1 MEIESV
7 GGRLLLGVNTTI
19 IAMGIVFIV
28 LILLAVIIVIQSKIL
43 GLVSKKSEV
52 NEPKDNLIPK
62 EANKVKPQ
70 AYQKGIVKGKAS
82 ITGVENEE
90 RVAVIMGAVS
100 AAANMPISSLRI
112 RSIRKVDD
120 LWDKTGKV
128 EMVNQRL

>member
-7 GGRLLLGVNTTI
+7 GGRLLLGLNTTI

-43 GLVSKKSEV
+43 GLISNKPKEI
-52 NEPKDNLIPK
+52 EPEDNLIPK
-62 EANKVKPQ
+62 EAKPVKPQ
-70 AYQKGIVKGKAS
+70 VYQKGIVKGKAS

-90 RVAVIMGAVS
+90 QVAVIMSAVS
-100 AAANMPISSLRI
+100 AASNMPISSLKI

-120 LWDKTGKV
+120 LWNKTGRV
-128 EMVNQRL
+128 EMINQRL

>member
-43 GLVSKKSEV
+43 GLVSNKSKEI
-52 NEPKDNLIPK
+52 EPKDNSIPK
-62 EANKVKPQ
+62 AAIQTKPQ
-70 AYQKGIVKGKAS
+70 VYQKGIVKGKAS
-82 ITGVENEE
+82 ITGVEDEE
-90 RVAVIMGAVS
+90 QVAVIMSAVS
-100 AAANMPISSLRI
+100 AASNMPISSLKI
-112 RSIRKVDD
+112 KSIRKIDD
-120 LWDKTGKV
+120 LWEKTGKV